1 MTRGS
6 CMYSTLGNGIT
17 AARLVVLMFVVLSL
31 GSCGGGG
38 GGGSSPGPSKV
49 FVADSGNAAI
59 GSVINPNPAPGSIT
73 VDRIIKGTS
82 SNGIVSLGI
91 VPALLFDAG
100 RNQLYVSNETSIF
113 VFNNASTANGPVDY
127 SRRIATLAPL
137 GGGNFNSL
145 QLDSGRDM
153 LYVGDLTAG
162 VRIYHNASTANEI
175 GGPDR
180 VPDRTISSAS
190 FGTDFRI
197 RDIAVDQAND
207 VLYVAVVTIAPSL
220 AMSVFVFDTA
230 STLNNINVTPN
241 RSITLT
247 TSTYGTMGLFV
258 DVAHDRL
265 FVADSSGDV
274 FVIENAHSKSG
285 GPTSPPD
292 RVVILPS
299 PVTRLAVDTVNDRL
313 YAAGGTSALYIV
325 PGVSTAS
332 GSISATAV
340 LPSATGNFTAVA
352 ITP

>member
-1 MTRGS
+1 MLLRKEIGLYRMFDQYQVDGLFDEMFEVDGS
-6 CMYSTLGNGIT
+6 PRPHY
-17 AARLVVLMFVVLSL
+17 AAVASRLKAL
-31 GSCGGGG
+31 GS
-38 GGGSSPGPSKV
+38 
-49 FVADSGNAAI
+49 AA
-59 GSVINPNPAPGSIT
+59 
-73 VDRIIKGTS
+73 
-82 SNGIVSLGI
+82 
-91 VPALLFDAG
+91 
-100 RNQLYVSNETSIF
+100 
-113 VFNNASTANGPVDY
+113 FNKRVRMA
-127 SRRIATLAPL
+127 
-137 GGGNFNSL
+137 
-145 QLDSGRDM
+145 
-153 LYVGDLTAG
+153 DLT
-162 VRIYHNASTANEI
+162 
-175 GGPDR
+175 
-180 VPDRTISSAS
+180 
-190 FGTDFRI
+190 FRI
-197 RDIAVDQAND
+197 
-207 VLYVAVVTIAPSL
+207 YVAVVTIAPSL